1 MAGSR
6 QLHRLTALRVSKAL
20 EPGYYS
26 DGGGLQLQITTSGSR
41 SWIFRYTLRGRSREM
56 GLGPLSTVSLAAAR
70 AKAARCRELLK
81 DKIDPIEARDAEQR
95 ELAERLKQ
103 EQQNARVFSVAAVDY
118 IERQKPN
125 WKNAKHAQQW
135 LNTLTTYVFPTIG
148 DVHVRDVDTPM
159 MVKILQPI
167 WSAKRETAAR
177 VRGRIESILDSEKAL
192 GYREGENPAR
202 WRGHLDQILPKGNR
216 RKVKHH
222 AALAWAD
229 TPEFMRDLRA
239 SNARSARMLEL
250 LILTIV
256 RTNEVQ
262 FAVPGEF
269 DLQRKI
275 WTIPGERMKMSEPQR
290 IPLCERACE
299 LVREALATAKYGYLF
314 PGERNGRPF
323 SNMAMLNLLKDLGYH
338 DITVHGFRSTF
349 QDWAEESAEY
359 PDVLVEKAL
368 AHATKSKTRGAY
380 QRGDMLERRRKMMDH
395 WARYCAGET
404 ATVVPIMQA
413 VVRAA

>member
-56 GLGPLSTVSLAAAR
+56 GLGALSSVSLAAAR

-103 EQQNARVFSVAAVDY
+103 ERQNARVFSDAAVDY

-148 DVHVRDVDTPM
+148 DVHVRDIDTPM

-167 WSAKRETAAR
+167 WSTKRETAAR
-177 VRGRIESILDSEKAL
+177 VRGRVESILDSEKAL

-222 AALAWAD
+222 AALAWTD
-229 TPEFMRDLRA
+229 IPEFMRDLRA
-239 SNARSARMLEL
+239 
-250 LILTIV
+250 
-256 RTNEVQ
+256 
-262 FAVPGEF
+262 
-269 DLQRKI
+269 
-275 WTIPGERMKMSEPQR
+275 
-290 IPLCERACE
+290 
-299 LVREALATAKYGYLF
+299 
-314 PGERNGRPF
+314 
-323 SNMAMLNLLKDLGYH
+323 
-338 DITVHGFRSTF
+338 
-349 QDWAEESAEY
+349 
-359 PDVLVEKAL
+359 
-368 AHATKSKTRGAY
+368 
-380 QRGDMLERRRKMMDH
+380 
-395 WARYCAGET
+395 
-404 ATVVPIMQA
+404 
-413 VVRAA
+413 